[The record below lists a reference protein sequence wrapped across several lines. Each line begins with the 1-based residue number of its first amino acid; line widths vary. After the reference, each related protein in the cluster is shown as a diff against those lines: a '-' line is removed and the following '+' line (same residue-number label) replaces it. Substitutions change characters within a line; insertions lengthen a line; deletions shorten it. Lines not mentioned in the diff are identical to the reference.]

1 MVLRR
6 HVAQSRVMTTNH
18 QPAEPTTQLLRSRD
32 DKWIAGVCGG
42 VADYTGWDPSLV
54 RALTVVGALV
64 SFGTV
69 VLLYLAMVMLV
80 PRA

>member
-1 MVLRR
+1 M
-6 HVAQSRVMTTNH
+6 
-18 QPAEPTTQLLRSRD
+18 
-32 DKWIAGVCGG
+32 CGG